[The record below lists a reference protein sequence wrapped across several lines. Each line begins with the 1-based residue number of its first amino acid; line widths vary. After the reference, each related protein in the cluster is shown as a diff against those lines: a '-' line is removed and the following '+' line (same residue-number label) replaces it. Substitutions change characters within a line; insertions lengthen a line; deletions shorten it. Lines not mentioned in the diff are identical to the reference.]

1 MADWRL
7 AARLPRCD
15 KQIKEELHGQAAQL
29 RLRLRLRLH
38 LWLPRCRYRVN
49 CHQTLPVE
57 CDDRFWVCRRNAF
70 PGIARRVAGKT
81 TTKRKISQQE
91 QRIRDLERKR
101 VRESE
106 REVDKQ

>member
-15 KQIKEELHGQAAQL
+15 KQLKEELHGQATQL
-29 RLRLRLRLH
+29 RLRLRLR

-70 PGIARRVAGKT
+70 PGISRRVAGKT

-91 QRIRDLERKR
+91 QRIRERKK
-101 VRESE
+101 EGE
-106 REVDKQ
+106 RERS